1 VTGAPIQPDLLSQEF
16 GTISELIRAHAR
28 LRPNHTALIHD
39 GRRLDYSALDDL
51 ADRVAATLQR
61 DQVNPRDTV
70 AICAST
76 SIEYAALF
84 FGSLR
89 AGVAVAPL
97 ADSSVPR
104 ALEAAM
110 SDSGARILFL
120 DRAAADAWPPAV
132 PAPAPAT
139 SAGAARRVLI
149 DDSGPSG
156 LEHWLLEEG
165 KIPARI
171 DPEPDWPFNVIYS
184 SGTTGVPKGIVQP
197 HSFRWSNAQRARL
210 YGYAPESVTLLSTP
224 MYSNTTLATL
234 FGALALGGT
243 VVLMGK
249 FTAGGYLALA
259 QEAQVTHTMLVP
271 VQYQRLL
278 LQEDF
283 DRFDLSSY
291 RMKFSTGAPFP
302 PALKEQ
308 VLRRWP
314 GGLIEIYGMTEGGG
328 ACMLEAHKFPNKLH
342 TVGTPM
348 PRHDI
353 RLIDAA
359 GREVP
364 GGETG
369 EIVGHSPAM
378 MSGYLNQPSKTR
390 EAEWHDSTGKR
401 FIRSGDIGRMDADGF
416 LVLLDRKKD
425 MIISGGFN
433 IYPGDLEAVL
443 RDHPA
448 VLEAAVIGVPSSRWG
463 ETPVACVVLKD
474 GARADA
480 AVLTVW
486 ANERL
491 GKMQRI
497 AATMIANSLPRN
509 GAGKV
514 MKPVLR
520 AAFLA
525 SPARF
530 EGGNPDAYVRG
541 E

>member
-1 VTGAPIQPDLLSQEF
+1 VTGAYIQPDLLSRDF
-16 GTISELIRAHAR
+16 GTISELVRAHAR
-28 LRPNHTALIHD
+28 LRPNHAALIHD
-39 GRRLDYSALDDL
+39 GRRLDYSALDNL

-61 DQVNPRDTV
+61 DQVSPRHTV

-76 SIEYAALF
+76 GIDYAALF
-84 FGSLR
+84 LGSLR

-97 ADSSVPR
+97 ADSAAPR
-104 ALEAAM
+104 ALEAAAA
-110 SDSGARILFL
+110 DSGARILFL
-120 DRAAADAWPPAV
+120 DRAVASAWPPAASAPDTSPGAV
-132 PAPAPAT
+132 P
-139 SAGAARRVLI
+139 RVVI
-149 DDSGPSG
+149 DDRGPSG
-156 LEHWLLEEG
+156 LEHWLVEQG
-165 KIPARI
+165 TIPERI
-171 DPEPDWPFNVIYS
+171 DPQPDWPFNVIYS

-197 HSFRWSNAQRARL
+197 HSFRWANAQRARL
-210 YGYAPESVTLLSTP
+210 YGYDSDSVTLLSTP

-259 QEAQVTHTMLVP
+259 QETCATHTMLVP

-278 LQEDF
+278 LHEDF

-291 RMKFSTGAPFP
+291 RMKFSTGAPFA

-328 ACMLEAHKFPNKLH
+328 YCMLEAHKYPNKLH

-348 PRHDI
+348 PHHDI
-353 RLIDAA
+353 RLIDEA
-359 GREVP
+359 GRELP

-390 EAEWHDSTGKR
+390 DAEWRDSTGKR

-433 IYPGDLEAVL
+433 VYPGDLEAVL
-443 RDHPA
+443 REHPA
-448 VLEAAVIGVPSSRWG
+448 VLEAAVIGVASPRWG
-463 ETPVACVVLKD
+463 ETPVAFVVLKE
-474 GARADA
+474 GAHAEA
-480 AVLTVW
+480 ANLTAW

-497 AATMIANSLPRN
+497 AVTMIANSLPRN

-514 MKPVLR
+514 MRPALR
-520 AAFLA
+520 EVYLA
-525 SPARF
+525 SPPRF
-530 EGGNPDAYVRG
+530 EGGNPLADVRG

>member
-1 VTGAPIQPDLLSQEF
+1 VTGTHIQPDLLSRDF
-16 GTISELIRAHAR
+16 GTISELVRTHAGR
-28 LRPNHTALIHD
+28 RPNHAALIHES
-39 GRRLDYSALDDL
+39 RRLDYSALDDL

-61 DQVNPRDTV
+61 DQVSPRHTV

-76 SIEYAALF
+76 SIDYAALF
-84 FGSLR
+84 LGSLR

-97 ADSSVPR
+97 ADSSAPR
-104 ALEAAM
+104 ALEAALV
-110 SDSGARILFL
+110 DSGARILFL
-120 DRAAADAWPPAV
+120 DRSVARAWPPA
-132 PAPAPAT
+132 APAPAT
-139 SAGAARRVLI
+139 SHGAVPRVVI
-149 DDSGPSG
+149 DDPGPSG
-156 LEHWLLEEG
+156 LEHWMVEQG
-165 KIPARI
+165 RIPARI

-197 HSFRWSNAQRARL
+197 HSFRWANAQRARL

-224 MYSNTTLATL
+224 IYSNTTLATL

-259 QEAQVTHTMLVP
+259 QETLATHTMLVP

-283 DRFDLSSY
+283 DRFDLSSF

-302 PALKEQ
+302 QALKEQ

-328 ACMLEAHKFPNKLH
+328 ACMLEAHKYPNKLH

-348 PRHDI
+348 PHHDI

-378 MSGYLNQPSKTR
+378 MSGYLNQPSTTR
-390 EAEWHDSTGKR
+390 EAEWRDSTGKR

-433 IYPGDLEAVL
+433 VYPGDLEAVL
-443 RDHPA
+443 REHPA
-448 VLEAAVIGVPSSRWG
+448 VLEAAVIGVASPRWG
-463 ETPVACVVLKD
+463 ETPVAYVVLKQ
-474 GARADA
+474 GAPAEAAD
-480 AVLTVW
+480 LTAW

-497 AATMIANSLPRN
+497 AATMVVNSLPRN

-514 MKPVLR
+514 VKPALR
-520 AAFLA
+520 EAFLA
-525 SPARF
+525 SPPRLGAGDPF
-530 EGGNPDAYVRG
+530 ADVRG

>member
-1 VTGAPIQPDLLSQEF
+1 VTGGYIQPDLLSRDF

-28 LRPNHTALIHD
+28 LRPNHAALIHD
-39 GRRLDYSALDDL
+39 GRRLDYSALDRW
-51 ADRVAATLQR
+51 ADRVAAALQR
-61 DQVNPRDTV
+61 DQVSPRRTV
-70 AICAST
+70 AICASI
-76 SIEYAALF
+76 SIDYVALF
-84 FGSLR
+84 LGSLR

-104 ALEAAM
+104 ALEAALA
-110 SDSGARILFL
+110 DSGARILFL
-120 DRAAADAWPPAV
+120 DRAVASVWPPA
-132 PAPAPAT
+132 APAPAT
-139 SAGAARRVLI
+139 SAGAVPRVVI
-149 DDSGPSG
+149 DDPGPSG
-156 LEHWLLEEG
+156 LEHWMVEQGRL
-165 KIPARI
+165 PARI

-197 HSFRWSNAQRARL
+197 HSFRWANAQRARL
-210 YGYAPESVTLLSTP
+210 YGYDSESVTLLSTP

-259 QEAQVTHTMLVP
+259 QAAQATHTMLFP

-291 RMKFSTGAPFP
+291 RTKFSTGAPFP
-302 PALKEQ
+302 AALKEQ

-328 ACMLEAHKFPNKLH
+328 YCMLEAHKYPNKLH

-348 PRHDI
+348 PHHDI

-359 GREVP
+359 GVEVP

-390 EAEWHDSTGKR
+390 EAEWRDSTGKR

-433 IYPGDLEAVL
+433 VYPGDLEAVL
-443 RDHPA
+443 REHPA
-448 VLEAAVIGVPSSRWG
+448 VLEAAVIGVASPRWG
-463 ETPVACVVLKD
+463 ETPVAYVVLKE

-480 AVLTVW
+480 ADLTAW

-497 AATMIANSLPRN
+497 SATMIADSLPRN

-514 MKPVLR
+514 VKPALR
-520 AAFLA
+520 EAFLA
-525 SPARF
+525 SPPRF
-530 EGGNPDAYVRG
+530 GGGNPFADVRG

>member
-1 VTGAPIQPDLLSQEF
+1 
-16 GTISELIRAHAR
+16 
-28 LRPNHTALIHD
+28 LIHD

-61 DQVNPRDTV
+61 DQVSPRRSV

-76 SIEYAALF
+76 GIEYAALF
-84 FGSLR
+84 LGSLR

-97 ADSSVPR
+97 ADSSAPR

-110 SDSGARILFL
+110 ADSGARILFL
-120 DRAAADAWPPAV
+120 DRAVANRWPPA
-132 PAPAPAT
+132 ASAAAT
-139 SAGAARRVLI
+139 SAGGVPRVVI
-149 DDSGPSG
+149 DDPGPSG
-156 LEHWLLEEG
+156 LEHWMVAQG
-165 KIPARI
+165 TVPARI

-197 HSFRWSNAQRARL
+197 HSFRWANAQRARL
-210 YGYAPESVTLLSTP
+210 YGYDSESVTLLSTP

-259 QEAQVTHTMLVP
+259 QDCGATHTMLVP

-283 DRFDLSSY
+283 ARFDLSSY

-302 PALKEQ
+302 AALKEQ

-328 ACMLEAHKFPNKLH
+328 YCMLEAHKYPNKLH

-348 PRHDI
+348 PHHDI

-390 EAEWHDSTGKR
+390 EAEWRDSTGKR

-433 IYPGDLEAVL
+433 VYPGDLEAVL
-443 RDHPA
+443 REHPA
-448 VLEAAVIGVPSSRWG
+448 VLEAAVIGVASARWG
-463 ETPVACVVLKD
+463 ETPVAYVVLKE
-474 GARADA
+474 GARVEAAD
-480 AVLTVW
+480 LTAW

-491 GKMQRI
+491 GKVQRI
-497 AATMIANSLPRN
+497 AATVIADSLPRN

-514 MKPVLR
+514 VKPALR
-520 AAFLA
+520 EAFLA
-525 SPARF
+525 SPPRF
-530 EGGNPDAYVRG
+530 GGGNPFADIRG

>member
-1 VTGAPIQPDLLSQEF
+1 VTGTHIQPDLLSRDF
-16 GTISELIRAHAR
+16 GTISDLVRAHAGR
-28 LRPNHTALIHD
+28 RPNHAAFIHD
-39 GRRLDYSALDDL
+39 GRSLDYFALDDL

-61 DQVNPRDTV
+61 DQVGPRHTV

-76 SIEYAALF
+76 SIDYAALF
-84 FGSLR
+84 LGSLR

-97 ADSSVPR
+97 AESSAPR
-104 ALEAAM
+104 ALEAALA
-110 SDSGARILFL
+110 DSGARILFL
-120 DRAAADAWPPAV
+120 DRTVARAWPPSAPFDASRTV
-132 PAPAPAT
+132 P
-139 SAGAARRVLI
+139 RVVI
-149 DDSGPSG
+149 DDPGPSG
-156 LEHWLLEEG
+156 LEFWMVEQG
-165 KIPARI
+165 RIPARI

-197 HSFRWSNAQRARL
+197 HSFRWANAQRARL
-210 YGYAPESVTLLSTP
+210 YGYDPESVTLLSTP

-243 VVLMGK
+243 IVLMGK

-259 QEAQVTHTMLVP
+259 QDAQATHTMLVP

-278 LQEDF
+278 LQQDF

-302 PALKEQ
+302 QALKEQ

-328 ACMLEAHKFPNKLH
+328 ACMLEAHKYPNKLH

-348 PRHDI
+348 PHHDI

-390 EAEWHDSTGKR
+390 EAEWRDSTGKR

-443 RDHPA
+443 REHPA
-448 VLEAAVIGVPSSRWG
+448 VLEAAVIGVASPRWG
-463 ETPVACVVLKD
+463 ETPVAYVVLKE
-474 GARADA
+474 GARVDA
-480 AVLTVW
+480 ADLTAW

-514 MKPVLR
+514 MKRALR
-520 AAFLA
+520 EAFLA
-525 SPARF
+525 SAPGF
-530 EGGNPDAYVRG
+530 EGGNAFANVRG

>member
-1 VTGAPIQPDLLSQEF
+1 VTGADIRPDLLSRDF
-16 GTISELIRAHAR
+16 GTISELVRAHAR
-28 LRPNHTALIHD
+28 LRPNHAALILD
-39 GRRLDYSALDDL
+39 GRRLDYSALDRW

-61 DQVNPRDTV
+61 DQVSPRHTV

-76 SIEYAALF
+76 SIDYAALF

-97 ADSSVPR
+97 ADSSAPR

-110 SDSGARILFL
+110 ADSGARILFL
-120 DRAAADAWPPAV
+120 DRAVASAWPPA
-132 PAPAPAT
+132 APAPAT
-139 SAGAARRVLI
+139 SPGAVPRVVI
-149 DDSGPSG
+149 DDPGPSG
-156 LEHWLLEEG
+156 LEHWMVEQG
-165 KIPARI
+165 SVPARI

-197 HSFRWSNAQRARL
+197 HSFRWANAQRARL
-210 YGYAPESVTLLSTP
+210 YGYDPESVTLLSTP

-243 VVLMGK
+243 VVLMRK

-259 QEAQVTHTMLVP
+259 QDAQATHTMLVP

-283 DRFDLSSY
+283 DRCDLSSY

-328 ACMLEAHKFPNKLH
+328 ACMLEAHKYPNKLH

-348 PRHDI
+348 PHHDI

-359 GREVP
+359 AREVP
-364 GGETG
+364 CGETG

-390 EAEWHDSTGKR
+390 EAEWRDSTGKR

-433 IYPGDLEAVL
+433 VYPGDLEAVL
-443 RDHPA
+443 REHSA
-448 VLEAAVIGVPSSRWG
+448 VLEAAVIGVASPRWG
-463 ETPVACVVLKD
+463 ETPVAYVVLKE
-474 GARADA
+474 GAQVDA
-480 AVLTVW
+480 ADLTAW

-491 GKMQRI
+491 GRTQRI
-497 AATMIANSLPRN
+497 AAAVIASSLPRN
-509 GAGKV
+509 GAGKI
-514 MKPVLR
+514 MKPALR
-520 AAFLA
+520 EAFLA
-525 SPARF
+525 SSPRF
-530 EGGNPDAYVRG
+530 EGGNPFADVRG

>member
-1 VTGAPIQPDLLSQEF
+1 VTGGYIQPDLLSRDF

-28 LRPNHTALIHD
+28 LRPNHAALIHD
-39 GRRLDYSALDDL
+39 GRRLDYSALDRW
-51 ADRVAATLQR
+51 ADRVAAALQR
-61 DQVNPRDTV
+61 DQVSPRRTV
-70 AICAST
+70 AICASI
-76 SIEYAALF
+76 SIDYVALF
-84 FGSLR
+84 LGSLR

-104 ALEAAM
+104 ALEAALA
-110 SDSGARILFL
+110 DSGARILFL
-120 DRAAADAWPPAV
+120 DRAVASVWPPA
-132 PAPAPAT
+132 APAPAT
-139 SAGAARRVLI
+139 SAGAVPRVVI
-149 DDSGPSG
+149 DDPGPSG
-156 LEHWLLEEG
+156 LEHWMVEQGRL
-165 KIPARI
+165 PARI

-197 HSFRWSNAQRARL
+197 HSFRWANAQRARL
-210 YGYAPESVTLLSTP
+210 YGYDSESVTLLSTP

-259 QEAQVTHTMLVP
+259 QAAQATHTMLVP

-291 RMKFSTGAPFP
+291 RTKFSTGAPFP
-302 PALKEQ
+302 AALKEQ

-328 ACMLEAHKFPNKLH
+328 YCMLEAHKYPNKLH

-348 PRHDI
+348 PHHDI

-359 GREVP
+359 GVEVP

-390 EAEWHDSTGKR
+390 EAEWRDSTGKR

-433 IYPGDLEAVL
+433 VYPGDLEAVL
-443 RDHPA
+443 REHPA
-448 VLEAAVIGVPSSRWG
+448 VLEAAVIGVASPRWG
-463 ETPVACVVLKD
+463 ETPVAYVVLKE

-480 AVLTVW
+480 ADLTAW

-497 AATMIANSLPRN
+497 SATMIADSLPRN

-514 MKPVLR
+514 VKPALR
-520 AAFLA
+520 EAFLA
-525 SPARF
+525 SPPRF
-530 EGGNPDAYVRG
+530 GGGNPFADVRG

>member
-1 VTGAPIQPDLLSQEF
+1 VTGAYIQPDLLSRDF

-28 LRPNHTALIHD
+28 ARPNHAALIHD

-61 DQVNPRDTV
+61 DRVSPRRSV

-84 FGSLR
+84 LGSLR

-97 ADSSVPR
+97 ADSSAPR

-110 SDSGARILFL
+110 ADSGARILFL
-120 DRAAADAWPPAV
+120 DRAVANVWPPA
-132 PAPAPAT
+132 APASAT
-139 SAGAARRVLI
+139 SAGALPRVVI
-149 DDSGPSG
+149 DDPGPSG
-156 LEHWLLEEG
+156 LEHWMVAQGRL
-165 KIPARI
+165 PAHI

-197 HSFRWSNAQRARL
+197 HSFRWANAQRARL
-210 YGYAPESVTLLSTP
+210 YGYDSESVTLLSTP

-259 QEAQVTHTMLVP
+259 QDCGATHTMLVP

-302 PALKEQ
+302 AAWKEQ

-328 ACMLEAHKFPNKLH
+328 YCMLEAHKYPNKLH

-348 PRHDI
+348 PHHDI
-353 RLIDAA
+353 RLIDSA

-390 EAEWHDSTGKR
+390 EAEWRDSTGKR
-401 FIRSGDIGRMDADGF
+401 FIRSGDMGRMDADGF

-433 IYPGDLEAVL
+433 VYPGDLEAVL
-443 RDHPA
+443 REHPA
-448 VLEAAVIGVPSSRWG
+448 VLEAAVIGVASPRWG
-463 ETPVACVVLKD
+463 ETPVAFVVLKE
-474 GARADA
+474 GAHAEA
-480 AVLTVW
+480 ANLTAW

-497 AATMIANSLPRN
+497 AVTMIANSLPRN

-514 MKPVLR
+514 MKPALR
-520 AAFLA
+520 EVYLA
-525 SPARF
+525 SPPRF
-530 EGGNPDAYVRG
+530 EGGNPLADVRG